1 MLSVVVTEWMSI
13 TYTISEIEYFTF
25 IHSMGILP
33 GEDIPVN
40 EQSLLAEM
48 GDSNALSFTGMTMYT
63 CIIDVGTSLL
73 KYHVTRLLYILLC
86 IFSIRSRRDFI
97 GKQTTPC

>member
-1 MLSVVVTEWMSI
+1 MLSLRVTKWISI
-13 TYTISEIEYFTF
+13 TYTNLQVEYFTF

-48 GDSNALSFTGMTMYT
+48 GGSNALSFTGMTIYT
-63 CIIDVGTSLL
+63 CIINVETSLL
-73 KYHVTRLLYILLC
+73 
-86 IFSIRSRRDFI
+86 
-97 GKQTTPC
+97 